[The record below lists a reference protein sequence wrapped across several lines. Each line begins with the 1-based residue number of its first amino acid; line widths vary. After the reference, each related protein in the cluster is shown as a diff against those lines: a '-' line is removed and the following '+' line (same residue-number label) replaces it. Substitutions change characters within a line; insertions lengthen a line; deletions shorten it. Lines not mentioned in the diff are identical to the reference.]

1 MEVGVILK
9 KKVVSKLGEVIESK
23 GLRRDWVAKQI
34 EATPA
39 QVTNWCKNEDGIAK
53 STPNVFYIL
62 RLEKVLHVRV
72 GEMFEEV

>member
-9 KKVVSKLGEVIESK
+9 KKVVSKLGEIIDSK
-23 GLRRDWVAKQI
+23 GLRRDWVAKEI

-62 RLEKVLHVRV
+62 RLEKVLNVRV
-72 GEMFEEV
+72 GEMFEEI